1 MSLVIPQASISFATQ
16 VSTKK
21 LNKRDVIVFIIGAKL
36 EKKLTKLVS
45 LVNLGLAISI
55 FLKRISSPKHPYK
68 KSLGANYYVITLMSL
83 SQLPFALMVNLSHF

>member
-1 MSLVIPQASISFATQ
+1 MSLVIPQASISLATQ

-21 LNKRDVIVFIIGAKL
+21 LNKRYVIVFIICAKL

-68 KSLGANYYVITLMSL
+68 KSLDANVTKFIASDKIDYDIIKT
-83 SQLPFALMVNLSHF
+83 PTKK

>member
-1 MSLVIPQASISFATQ
+1 MSLVIPQASISLATQ

-21 LNKRDVIVFIIGAKL
+21 LNKRYVIVFIICAKL

-68 KSLGANYYVITLMSL
+68 KSLGANYYVTKFIASDKIDYDIIKT
-83 SQLPFALMVNLSHF
+83 PTKK